1 MCTAIC
7 INDQNRPKEIPQ
19 NKWLKSRETY
29 EIIFTTLCKPQN
41 EIGVHLAEIEL
52 DESCSPY
59 EFFMLNRFSF
69 SPLNF
74 DLLLQLIK
82 DCTNLDFDVNEL
94 LKQTKIDLVDQE

>member
-19 NKWLKSRETY
+19 NKWLKKGQEYT
-29 EIIFTTLCKPQN
+29 IIFTTLCKPQN

-59 EFFMLNRFSF
+59 EYFLLNRFSF
-69 SPLNF
+69 LEE
-74 DLLLQLIK
+74 DLLLLQELIK
-82 DCTNLDFDVNEL
+82 NCNDTDFSIEEL
-94 LKQTKIDLVDQE
+94 LEQTVLQEV

>member
-19 NKWLKSRETY
+19 NKWLKKEQEY

-41 EIGVHLAEIEL
+41 EIGVHLAEIDL

-59 EFFMLNRFSF
+59 EFFLISRFQ
-69 SPLNF
+69 F
-74 DLLLQLIK
+74 DLENLKLLQELIK
-82 DCTNLDFDVNEL
+82 NCNDTDFSIEKL
-94 LKQTKIDLVDQE
+94 LEQTVLQEA